1 MGDSYFVLFEEFISK
16 HFGSVQSSVS
26 TNKAKRMQF
35 HYIYMYR
42 LYSTYNRLLNCMQ
55 TNFLSH
61 DFIINEVYL
70 NSRWWRKTT
79 MKITHFFALFLVF
92 LSSNVISFRIWILNR
107 DGLSVLKENLFM
119 LWQWAKTNL
128 NIMQV
133 PVVHRQ
139 NTNYF
144 VECKICKYWTIN
156 IRAKWILLNESI
168 FASCLVSLTLAY
180 IDHSI
185 RGFFLSI
192 SSFK

>member
-1 MGDSYFVLFEEFISK
+1 
-16 HFGSVQSSVS
+16 
-26 TNKAKRMQF
+26 MQF
-35 HYIYMYR
+35 KTTIYMYR
-42 LYSTYNRLLNCMQ
+42 LCSTYNRLLNCMQ

-79 MKITHFFALFLVF
+79 MKMAHFFALFLGF
-92 LSSNVISFRIWILNR
+92 LLSNVISFRIWILNR
-107 DGLSVLKENLFM
+107 DALSILEENLFM
-119 LWQWAKTNL
+119 LWQWANTNL

-156 IRAKWILLNESI
+156 IRAKWVLLNESI
-168 FASCLVSLTLAY
+168 FTSCLDSLTLAY

-185 RGFFLSI
+185 RGFF
-192 SSFK
+192 SFNFQF